1 MKNDICRV
9 ILWEDAIMLLVKHIK
24 AKNWKNFGNIDITV
38 GDRLFVVGANAS
50 GKSNFL
56 DLFRFLK
63 DLSNDGLQKAVNS
76 RGGLKKIRNLN
87 ARKPS
92 YVEISVD
99 FLDSENSNQWEYTLQ
114 FNSRGGTADKPI
126 TYVYVERVIC
136 NGKEI
141 LNRKLE
147 DDVLAQYTHLEQP
160 AMNTDFRV
168 LFDTFKNISYV
179 NIIPQLIRESESFI
193 PSNAM
198 EDFYGR
204 NILDHISETNK
215 KTRDSR
221 LKKISKVLQM
231 AVPQFSGLE
240 YMQDE
245 KGHPHLQ
252 VRYEHFRQHGAIQR
266 EDQFSDGTLRLL
278 GIIWAILDGEGL
290 LLLEEPELYLHSE
303 IVKQLPMFIAKAQK
317 PKKGKVRQVFIS
329 SHSYELLNTD
339 TISPEE
345 IVMLNQGK
353 EDTIIELADN
363 VPTVTQKIDSG
374 FTPAEAVIP
383 HVAPKGIMEG
393 QLSMFD
399 L

>member
-1 MKNDICRV
+1 
-9 ILWEDAIMLLVKHIK
+9 MLLVKRIK
-24 AKNWKNFGNIDITV
+24 AKNWKNFGNIDIRV
-38 GDRLFVVGANAS
+38 GERLFIVGANAS

-56 DLFRFLK
+56 DFFRFLK
-63 DLSNDGLQKAVNS
+63 DLSNNGLQKAVNA

-92 YVEISVD
+92 YIEVSLEL
-99 FLDSENSNQWEYTLQ
+99 LDIENNNQWGYTLQ
-114 FNSRGGTADKPI
+114 FNSRGGTADKPVI
-126 TYVYVERVIC
+126 YVYVEKVIC
-136 NGKEI
+136 NDQCI
-141 LNRKLE
+141 LNRKQE
-147 DDVLAQYTHLEQP
+147 DDILAQYTHLEQP
-160 AMNTDFRV
+160 AMNTSFRV
-168 LFDTFKNISYV
+168 LFDTFRNINYV

-204 NILDHISETNK
+204 NILAHISETNK

-221 LKKISKVLQM
+221 LKKIAKVLQM
-231 AVPQFSGLE
+231 AVPQFSDLE
-240 YMQDE
+240 YMRDE
-245 KGHPHLQ
+245 KGHPHLR
-252 VRYEHFRQHGAIQR
+252 VRYEHFRQYGAFQM
-266 EDQFSDGTLRLL
+266 EDQFSDGTLRLI
-278 GIIWAILDGEGL
+278 GIIWAILDGDGI

-317 PKKGKVRQVFIS
+317 SSKGKVRQVFIS

-345 IVMLNQGK
+345 IIMLNQGK
-353 EDTIIELADN
+353 EDTIIELADA
-363 VPTVTQKIDSG
+363 VPSVTQKIDSG

-383 HVAPKGIMEG
+383 HVAPKGVLEG
-393 QLSMFD
+393 QLSLFD

>member
-1 MKNDICRV
+1 
-9 ILWEDAIMLLVKHIK
+9 MLLVKRIK
-24 AKNWKNFGNIDITV
+24 AKNWKNFGNIDIKI
-38 GDRLFVVGANAS
+38 GDRLFIVGANAS

-56 DLFRFLK
+56 DFFRFLK
-63 DLSNDGLQKAVNS
+63 DLSNNGLQKAVNA

-92 YVEISVD
+92 YIEVSLEL
-99 FLDSENSNQWEYTLQ
+99 LDIEKNNQWGYTLQ

-126 TYVYVERVIC
+126 IYVYVEKVTC
-136 NGKEI
+136 NGQCI
-141 LNRKLE
+141 LDRKQE
-147 DDVLAQYTHLEQP
+147 DDILAQYTHLEQP
-160 AMNTDFRV
+160 AMNTNFRV
-168 LFDTFKNISYV
+168 LFDTFRNINYV

-204 NILDHISETNK
+204 NILAHISETNK

-221 LKKISKVLQM
+221 LKKISKILQL
-231 AVPQFSGLE
+231 AVPQFSDLE
-240 YMQDE
+240 YMRDE
-245 KGHPHLQ
+245 KGHPHLR
-252 VRYEHFRQHGAIQR
+252 VRYEHFRQHGAFQM
-266 EDQFSDGTLRLL
+266 EDQFSDGTLRLI
-278 GIIWAILDGEGL
+278 GIIWAILDGDGI

-317 PKKGKVRQVFIS
+317 SSKGKVRQVFIS

-339 TISPEE
+339 TISSDE
-345 IVMLNQGK
+345 IIMLNQGK
-353 EDTIIELADN
+353 EDTIIELAN
-363 VPTVTQKIDSG
+363 AVPSVTQKIDSG

-383 HVAPKGIMEG
+383 HVAPKGVLEG
-393 QLSMFD
+393 QLSLFD

>member
-1 MKNDICRV
+1 
-9 ILWEDAIMLLVKHIK
+9 MLLIKRIK
-24 AKNWKNFGNIDITV
+24 AKNWKNFGNIDIRV
-38 GDRLFVVGANAS
+38 GERLFIVGANAS

-56 DLFRFLK
+56 DFFRFLK
-63 DLSNDGLQKAVNS
+63 DLSNNGLQKAVNA

-92 YVEISVD
+92 YIEVSLEL
-99 FLDSENSNQWEYTLQ
+99 LDIENNNQWGYTLQ
-114 FNSRGGTADKPI
+114 FNSRGGTADKPVI
-126 TYVYVERVIC
+126 YVYVEKVTC
-136 NGKEI
+136 NGQCI
-141 LNRKLE
+141 LDRKQE
-147 DDVLAQYTHLEQP
+147 DDILAQYTHLEQP
-160 AMNTDFRV
+160 AMNTNFRV
-168 LFDTFKNISYV
+168 LFDTFRNINYV

-204 NILDHISETNK
+204 NILAHISETNK

-221 LKKISKVLQM
+221 LKKIAKVLQM
-231 AVPQFSGLE
+231 AVPQFSDLE
-240 YMQDE
+240 YMRDE
-245 KGHPHLQ
+245 KGHPHLR
-252 VRYEHFRQHGAIQR
+252 VRYEHFRQYGAFQM
-266 EDQFSDGTLRLL
+266 EDQFSDGTLRLI
-278 GIIWAILDGEGL
+278 GIIWAILDGDGV

-317 PKKGKVRQVFIS
+317 SSKGKVRQVFIS

-345 IVMLNQGK
+345 IIMLNQGK
-353 EDTIIELADN
+353 EDTIIELAN
-363 VPTVTQKIDSG
+363 AVPSVIQKIDSG

-383 HVAPKGIMEG
+383 HVAPKGVLEG
-393 QLSMFD
+393 QLSLFD

>member
-1 MKNDICRV
+1 
-9 ILWEDAIMLLVKHIK
+9 MLLIKRIK
-24 AKNWKNFGNIDITV
+24 AKNWKNFGNIDIRV
-38 GDRLFVVGANAS
+38 GERLFIVGANAS

-56 DLFRFLK
+56 DFFRFLK
-63 DLSNDGLQKAVNS
+63 DLSNNGLQKAVNA

-92 YVEISVD
+92 YIEVSLELFDI
-99 FLDSENSNQWEYTLQ
+99 ENNNQWGYTLQ

-126 TYVYVERVIC
+126 IYVYVEKVTC
-136 NGKEI
+136 NDQCI
-141 LNRKLE
+141 LNRKQE

-160 AMNTDFRV
+160 AMNTSFRV
-168 LFDTFKNISYV
+168 LFDTFRNINYV
-179 NIIPQLIRESESFI
+179 NIIPQLIRESEAFI

-204 NILDHISETNK
+204 NILAHISETNK

-221 LKKISKVLQM
+221 LKKIAKVLQM
-231 AVPQFSGLE
+231 AVPQFSDLE
-240 YMQDE
+240 YMRDE
-245 KGHPHLQ
+245 KGHPHLR
-252 VRYEHFRQHGAIQR
+252 VRYEHFRQYGAFQM
-266 EDQFSDGTLRLL
+266 EDQFSDGTLRLI
-278 GIIWAILDGEGL
+278 GIIWAILDGDGI

-317 PKKGKVRQVFIS
+317 SSKGKVRQVFIS

-345 IVMLNQGK
+345 IIMLNQGK
-353 EDTIIELADN
+353 EDTIIELAN
-363 VPTVTQKIDSG
+363 AVPSVTQKIDSG

-383 HVAPKGIMEG
+383 HVAPKGVLEG
-393 QLSMFD
+393 QLSLFD

>member
-1 MKNDICRV
+1 
-9 ILWEDAIMLLVKHIK
+9 MLLVKRIK
-24 AKNWKNFGNIDITV
+24 AKNWKNFGNIDISVTE
-38 GDRLFVVGANAS
+38 RLFIVGANAS

-56 DLFRFLK
+56 DFFRFLK
-63 DLSNDGLQKAVNS
+63 DLSNNGLQKAVNA

-92 YVEISVD
+92 YIEVSLEL
-99 FLDSENSNQWEYTLQ
+99 LDIENNDQWGYTLQ
-114 FNSRGGTADKPI
+114 FNSRGGTADKPVI
-126 TYVYVERVIC
+126 YVYVEKVTRNDQC
-136 NGKEI
+136 I
-141 LNRKLE
+141 LNRKQE
-147 DDVLAQYTHLEQP
+147 DDILAQYTHLEQP
-160 AMNTDFRV
+160 AMNTSFRV
-168 LFDTFKNISYV
+168 LFDTFRNINYV
-179 NIIPQLIRESESFI
+179 NIIPQLIREFESFI

-204 NILDHISETNK
+204 NILAHISETNK

-231 AVPQFSGLE
+231 AVPQFSDLE
-240 YMQDE
+240 YMRDE
-245 KGHPHLQ
+245 KGHPHLR
-252 VRYEHFRQHGAIQR
+252 VRYEHFRQYGAFQM
-266 EDQFSDGTLRLL
+266 EDQFSDGTLRLI
-278 GIIWAILDGEGL
+278 GIIWAILDGDGI

-317 PKKGKVRQVFIS
+317 SSKGKVRQVFIS

-345 IVMLNQGK
+345 IIMLNQGK
-353 EDTIIELADN
+353 EDTIIELAND
-363 VPTVTQKIDSG
+363 VPSVIQKIDSG

-383 HVAPKGIMEG
+383 RVAPKGVLEG
-393 QLSMFD
+393 QLSLFD

>member
-1 MKNDICRV
+1 
-9 ILWEDAIMLLVKHIK
+9 MLLIKRIK
-24 AKNWKNFGNIDITV
+24 AKNWKNFGNIDIRV
-38 GDRLFVVGANAS
+38 GNRLFIVGANAS

-63 DLSNDGLQKAVNS
+63 DLSNNGLQKAINA
-76 RGGLKKIRNLN
+76 RGGLKKVRNLN

-92 YVEISVD
+92 HVEVSLEL
-99 FLDSENSNQWEYTLQ
+99 LDIESNDHWEYTLQ
-114 FNSRGGTADKPI
+114 FNSRGGTAEKPI
-126 TYVYVERVIC
+126 IYVRMEKVTHNDQC
-136 NGKEI
+136 I
-141 LNRKLE
+141 LNRKQD
-147 DDVLAQYTHLEQP
+147 DDVSAQYTHLEQP

-168 LFDTFKNISYV
+168 LFDTFRNISYV
-179 NIIPQLIRESESFI
+179 NIIPQLIRESEAFI

-204 NILDHISETNK
+204 NILAHIAETNK

-221 LKKISKVLQM
+221 LKKIAKVLQM
-231 AVPQFSGLE
+231 AVPQFSDLE
-240 YMQDE
+240 CVPDE
-245 KGHPHLQ
+245 KGHPHLR
-252 VRYEHFRQHGAIQR
+252 VRYEHFRQHGAFQN
-266 EDQFSDGTLRLL
+266 EDQFSDGTLRLI
-278 GIIWAILDGEGL
+278 GIIWAILDGDGI

-317 PKKGKVRQVFIS
+317 TQKGKIRQVFIS

-339 TISPEE
+339 TISSEE
-345 IVMLNQGK
+345 IIMLNQGK
-353 EDTIIELADN
+353 EDTVIELANN
-363 VPTVTQKIDSG
+363 VPSVNQKIDSG

-393 QLSMFD
+393 QLSLFD

>member
-1 MKNDICRV
+1 
-9 ILWEDAIMLLVKHIK
+9 MLLIKRIK
-24 AKNWKNFGNIDITV
+24 AKNWKNFGNIDVQV
-38 GDRLFVVGANAS
+38 GNRLFIVGANAS

-56 DLFRFLK
+56 DLFRFMK
-63 DLSNDGLQKAVNS
+63 DLSNNGLQKAVNA

-92 YVEISVD
+92 HIEVSLELFDVESD
-99 FLDSENSNQWEYTLQ
+99 DHWEYTLQ
-114 FNSRGGTADKPI
+114 FNSRGGTAEKPI
-126 TYVYVERVIC
+126 IYVRMEKVMHNDQC
-136 NGKEI
+136 I
-141 LNRKLE
+141 LNRKQE

-160 AMNTDFRV
+160 AMNTGFRV
-168 LFDTFKNISYV
+168 LFDTFRNINYV

-204 NILDHISETNK
+204 NMLAHISETNK

-221 LKKISKVLQM
+221 LKRIAKVLQM
-231 AVPQFSGLE
+231 AVPQFSELD
-240 YMQDE
+240 YVPDE
-245 KGHPHLQ
+245 KGHPHLR
-252 VRYEHFRQHGAIQR
+252 VRYDHFRQHGAFQN
-266 EDQFSDGTLRLL
+266 EDQFSDGTLRLI
-278 GIIWAILDGEGL
+278 GIIWAILDGDGI

-317 PKKGKVRQVFIS
+317 TQKGKVRQVFIS

-339 TISPEE
+339 TISAEE
-345 IVMLNQGK
+345 IIMLNQGK
-353 EDTIIELADN
+353 EDTFIELANN
-363 VPTVTQKIDSG
+363 VPSVNQKIDSG

-383 HVAPKGIMEG
+383 HVAPKGIIEG
-393 QLSMFD
+393 QLSLFD